1 MAGEPL
7 VAIDGVQHH
16 YGAGALRRQVLFD
29 VSVEIQ
35 PGEIVIM
42 TGPSGSGKTTL
53 LSLIGG
59 LRSTQEGSLR
69 VLGRELRGA
78 SEAERV
84 RLRREIGFVFQS
96 HNLLRSLTALGNV
109 QMSLRPGAAVGR
121 AEAAARAEEVLRAVG
136 LGDSLDVYPDRLS
149 GGQKQRVAIARAL
162 VRRPRLILADEPT
175 AALDRTSGREVVQ
188 LIHALAKQRGCSVL
202 LVTHDNRILD
212 VADRII
218 HMEDGRL
225 SAFSGEVASSTR
237 RLLEA
242 FTATNR
248 KGELLRH
255 VRELP
260 VAGFARLLEGM
271 TEEFQQVLRVIDIS
285 ENDAFES
292 MLEQVLEA
300 LTMKLGGIVGAERAT
315 LFLVDRQRGE
325 LWSKVTQE
333 ADEIR
338 FSIEAGVAGH
348 VARSGQPMTVRD
360 AYREPL
366 FNPEIDRRTGFR
378 TRNILCMPVLDSRG
392 EVFAVMQML
401 NKAGGDF
408 DAADQKTLTES
419 AAAIALALETW
430 SRMREAREGR
440 PLAS

>member
-1 MAGEPL
+1 MSAEPL
-7 VAIDGVQHH
+7 VAIDGLRHY
-16 YGAGALRRQVLFD
+16 YGAGALRRQILFD
-29 VSVEIQ
+29 VSVEVQ

-59 LRSTQEGSLR
+59 LRSTEEGSLR

-78 SEAERV
+78 SEADRV

-96 HNLLRSLTALGNV
+96 HNLLRSLSALANV
-109 QMSLRPGAAVGR
+109 EMSLRPGPAVAR
-121 AEAAARAEEVLRAVG
+121 SEAASRAQDVLRAVG
-136 LGDSLDVYPDRLS
+136 LGEQLGAYPDQLS

-162 VRRPRLILADEPT
+162 VRQPRLILADEPT
-175 AALDRTSGREVVQ
+175 AALDRVSGREVVQ
-188 LIHALAKQRGCSVL
+188 LIQALAKHRGCAVL

-242 FTATNR
+242 FTGTNR
-248 KGELLRH
+248 RGELLRH

-260 VAGFARLLEGM
+260 LAGFARLLEGI
-271 TEEFQQVLRVIDIS
+271 TEEFQQILRVIDLS
-285 ENDAFES
+285 EHDAFES

-300 LTMKLGGIVGAERAT
+300 LTTKLGGVVGAERAT
-315 LFLVDRQRGE
+315 LFLIDRDRGE
-325 LWSKVTQE
+325 LWSKVSQE
-333 ADEIR
+333 TEEIR
-338 FSIEAGVAGH
+338 FSMQAGVAGY
-348 VARSGQPMTVRD
+348 VARTGKPLNVRD

-366 FNPEIDRRTGFR
+366 FNPEIDRRTGYR
-378 TRNILCMPVLDSRG
+378 TRSILCMPVLDSRG
-392 EVFAVMQML
+392 EVFAVMQLL

-408 DAADQKTLTES
+408 DAADEKTFRDS
-419 AAAIALALETW
+419 AAAIALALEAW
-430 SRMREAREGR
+430 SRMRDARARR
-440 PLAS
+440 PVAS

>member
-1 MAGEPL
+1 MSAEPL
-7 VAIDGVQHH
+7 VAIDGLRHY
-16 YGAGALRRQVLFD
+16 YGAGALRRQILFD
-29 VSVEIQ
+29 VSVEVQ

-59 LRSTQEGSLR
+59 LRSTEEGSLR

-78 SEAERV
+78 SEADRV

-96 HNLLRSLTALGNV
+96 HNLLRSLSALANV
-109 QMSLRPGAAVGR
+109 EMSLRPGPAVAR
-121 AEAAARAEEVLRAVG
+121 SEAASRAQDVLRAVG
-136 LGDSLDVYPDRLS
+136 LGEQLGAYPDQLS

-162 VRRPRLILADEPT
+162 VRQPRLILADEPT
-175 AALDRTSGREVVQ
+175 AALDRVSGREVVQ
-188 LIHALAKQRGCSVL
+188 LVRALARQRGCAVL

-242 FTATNR
+242 FTGTNR
-248 KGELLRH
+248 RGELLRH

-260 VAGFARLLEGM
+260 LAGFARLLEGI
-271 TEEFQQVLRVIDIS
+271 TEEFQQILRVIDLS
-285 ENDAFES
+285 EHDAFES

-300 LTMKLGGIVGAERAT
+300 LTTKLGGVVGAERAT
-315 LFLVDRQRGE
+315 LFLIDRDRGE
-325 LWSKVTQE
+325 LWSKVSQE
-333 ADEIR
+333 TEEIR
-338 FSIEAGVAGH
+338 FSMQAGVAGY
-348 VARSGQPMTVRD
+348 VARTGKPLNVRD

-366 FNPEIDRRTGFR
+366 FNPEIDRRTGYR
-378 TRNILCMPVLDSRG
+378 TRSILCMPVLDSRG
-392 EVFAVMQML
+392 EVFAVMQLL

-408 DAADQKTLTES
+408 DAADEKTFRDS
-419 AAAIALALETW
+419 AAAIALALEAW
-430 SRMREAREGR
+430 SRMRDARARR
-440 PLAS
+440 PVAS

>member
-7 VAIDGVQHH
+7 VAIDGLRHS
-16 YGAGALRRQVLFD
+16 YGSGALRKQVIFD
-29 VSVEIQ
+29 VSLDLQ

-53 LSLIGG
+53 LSLIGA
-59 LRSTQEGSLR
+59 LRSAQEGSLR
-69 VLGRELRGA
+69 VLGRELKGA
-78 SEAERV
+78 SEADRV
-84 RLRREIGFVFQS
+84 RLRSEIGFVFQA
-96 HNLLRSLTALGNV
+96 HNLLGSLSALANV
-109 QMSLRPGAAVGR
+109 QMSLRPRASMGR
-121 AEAAARAEEVLRAVG
+121 AEAASRAQEVLHAVG
-136 LGDSLDVYPDRLS
+136 LGDFLHAYPDHLS

-162 VRRPRLILADEPT
+162 VRKPRLLLADEPT
-175 AALDRTSGREVVQ
+175 AALDRGSGRDVVD
-188 LIHALAKQRGCSVL
+188 IIESLARQRGCAVL

-242 FTATNR
+242 FTATSR
-248 KGELLRH
+248 RGELLRH
-255 VRELP
+255 VREIP

-271 TEEFQQVLRVIDIS
+271 TEEFQQILRVIDIS
-285 ENDAFES
+285 ENEAFED

-300 LTMKLGGIVGAERAT
+300 LTAKLGGVVGAERAT
-315 LFLVDRQRGE
+315 LFLVDRERGE

-333 ADEIR
+333 KEEIR
-338 FSIEAGVAGH
+338 FPMQAGVAGY
-348 VARSGQPMTVRD
+348 VARTGKPMNVRD
-360 AYREPL
+360 AYQEPL
-366 FNPEIDRRTGFR
+366 FNPEIDQRTGYR
-378 TRNILCMPVLDSRG
+378 TRSILCMPVLDSRG
-392 EVFAVMQML
+392 EVFAVMQLL

-408 DAADQKTLTES
+408 DAADEKTFRDS

-430 SRMREAREGR
+430 SRMRDARSRR